1 MNHAIEV
8 KNLSKTF
15 RTGFWGHP
23 TQILHNI
30 DFYVKVGQTTGF
42 VGANGSGK
50 TTSLKCLLEFIFPE
64 SGEISFY
71 GQKLNLNIKKK
82 IGYLPERPYYQEFL
96 TGMEFLKFHW
106 QLRGASSLQF
116 IDEAHAALKKVDLYD
131 VRDRR
136 IRSFSKGMMQR
147 VGLAQAIMGQPELLI
162 LDEPMSGLDPDGR
175 LMVKDILAEQKKKG
189 ITIFFS
195 SHLLQ
200 DMEELCT
207 ELLLIH
213 KGRVLYNG
221 EMRSFISQFPSLEEA
236 YRHHRD
242 LSVITQKKENSGAS

>member
-1 MNHAIEV
+1 MKNAIEV

-15 RTGFWGHP
+15 RTGFWGKQ

-30 DFYVKVGQTTGF
+30 DFYVKEGQTTGF

-64 SGEISFY
+64 SGEILFFNE
-71 GQKLNLNIKKK
+71 KLNQKIKKK

-106 QLRGASSLQF
+106 RLRGSSSLNF
-116 IDEAHAALKKVDLYD
+116 IEEASAALKKVDLYD
-131 VRDRR
+131 VRDKR

-147 VGLAQAIMGQPELLI
+147 IGLAQAIMGNPELLI

-175 LMVKDILAEQKKKG
+175 LMVKDILSEQKKKG

-213 KGRVLYNG
+213 KGQVLYNG
-221 EMRSFISQFPSLEEA
+221 EMKSFVSQFASLEEA
-236 YRHHRD
+236 YRHRRD
-242 LSVITQKKENSGAS
+242 QSLQEKK

>member
-1 MNHAIEV
+1 MSNAIEV
-8 KNLSKTF
+8 KNLSKIF
-15 RTGFWGHP
+15 RTGFWGRP
-23 TQILHNI
+23 TQILHHI
-30 DFYVKVGQTTGF
+30 DFRVKRGMTTGF

-50 TTSLKCLLEFIFPE
+50 TTSLKCLLEFIFPDT
-64 SGEISFY
+64 GEILFFNE
-71 GQKLNLNIKKK
+71 KLNEQTKKK

-106 QLRGASSLQF
+106 RLSGADSRLF
-116 IDEAHAALKKVDLYD
+116 TEASTAALKKVDLYE

-147 VGLAQAIMGQPELLI
+147 IGLAQAIMGDPELLI

-189 ITIFFS
+189 VTIFFS

-200 DMEELCT
+200 DMEELCN

-213 KGRVLYNG
+213 KGKVLYNG
-221 EMRSFISQFPSLEEA
+221 EMNSFISQFSSLEEA
-236 YRHHRD
+236 YRFHRD
-242 LSVITQKKENSGAS
+242 QSQRPKV